1 MVDYSSVC
9 RESLRMKLFLVLLLL
24 NTASCQSIGTMR
36 EISLT
41 NEQVVLAVE
50 VDPIDSRNLFLWY
63 ARVDGSPNNVSTLGV
78 LL

>member
-9 RESLRMKLFLVLLLL
+9 QESLRVKLFLVLLLL

-41 NEQVVLAVE
+41 NQQVILAVE
-50 VDPIDSRNLFLWY
+50 VDPMNSNPIFNWN
-63 ARVDGSPNNVSTLGV
+63 ARVNGSPNNVSTLGV

>member
-1 MVDYSSVC
+1 
-9 RESLRMKLFLVLLLL
+9 MKLFLVLLLL

-41 NEQVVLAVE
+41 NERVILAVE
-50 VDPIDSRNLFLWY
+50 VDPMNSNPTFNWY
-63 ARVDGSPNNVSTLGV
+63 AKENGTSYDVSTLGV